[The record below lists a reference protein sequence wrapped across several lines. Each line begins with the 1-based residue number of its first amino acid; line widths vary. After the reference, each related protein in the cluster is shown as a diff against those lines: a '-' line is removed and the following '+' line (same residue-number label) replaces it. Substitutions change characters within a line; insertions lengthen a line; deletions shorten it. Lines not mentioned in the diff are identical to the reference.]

1 MPEAATEVLLYA
13 LPWLRLR
20 EPLAFGAVELAPA
33 TMCLDDDHPCTHA
46 AWRALGCYKD
56 MGGHPVPVPSLM
68 WVTGRGPLDVD
79 ERDHPKLE
87 RHRMC
92 LAAGLIAG
100 NEYFA
105 PYGLGAITSAHCD
118 GYLHRVSADGAHMG
132 VYKRRREGM
141 YLDGW
146 PLDRLTITVPLAAS
160 AQHQVP
166 FVRDLLDTLVD
177 TAEGTTELGGRLA
190 RALPPFL
197 QGNSVSYPFQR

>member
-1 MPEAATEVLLYA
+1 
-13 LPWLRLR
+13 
-20 EPLAFGAVELAPA
+20 
-33 TMCLDDDHPCTHA
+33 
-46 AWRALGCYKD
+46 
-56 MGGHPVPVPSLM
+56 
-68 WVTGRGPLDVD
+68 
-79 ERDHPKLE
+79 
-87 RHRMC
+87 
-92 LAAGLIAG
+92 
-100 NEYFA
+100 
-105 PYGLGAITSAHCD
+105 
-118 GYLHRVSADGAHMG
+118 
-132 VYKRRREGM
+132 M